1 MKGRFDRK
9 SRINVTKAYVRYTMT
24 EYTNCFGDCHVPG
37 DVMTAVANAAC
48 QAFSVQL
55 ADTDCDLQNPTHVS
69 SVLKL
74 SEHI

>member
-1 MKGRFDRK
+1 MYATQWQ
-9 SRINVTKAYVRYTMT
+9 STLTALEI
-24 EYTNCFGDCHVPG
+24 
-37 DVMTAVANAAC
+37 VMTAVANAAC

-55 ADTDCDLQNPTHVS
+55 ADSDCGMQNPTHVS